1 MIKPTV
7 KNEDGKKYFNTD
19 GRELVIVKKDD
30 RLVYLVY
37 EDKNLVDI
45 EIENEKELPI
55 STRCVGKV
63 SNIAKD
69 INAAYIL
76 LPDKNKAF
84 LKNAPADLKCEQSVA
99 VEITRASSKG
109 KLQSVS
115 LIDCD
120 IEHRSDLSIIE
131 YGKRPFVKMLE
142 KYEFDRVLTDDI
154 NLYDTLIKYCSDNN
168 VIDLS
173 KIILY
178 NDSMVALNVLYSVS
192 SALKEATS
200 KIVWLKSG
208 ANIVIEETGA
218 FTVIDVNSAKKDS
231 KNFNSY
237 LDINEEAADE
247 IFRQMNLR
255 NMSGIILVDFINM
268 RSDENKIL
276 LDRLKELSK
285 NQKSPT
291 KVVDITLLGIAEIT
305 RKKEGVGL
313 SEIFK

>member
-7 KNEDGKKYFNTD
+7 KNEDGKKYINTD

-192 SALKEATS
+192 AALKEATS
-200 KIVWLKSG
+200 KTVWLKSG

>member
-7 KNEDGKKYFNTD
+7 KNEDGRKYINTD

-30 RLVYLVY
+30 RFVYLVY
-37 EDKNLVDI
+37 EDKKLADI
-45 EIENEKELPI
+45 EIENDKELPI
-55 STRCVGKV
+55 NTKCVGKV
-63 SNIAKD
+63 SNIARD

-84 LKNAPADLKCEQSVA
+84 LKNAPTDLKCEQSIA

-115 LIDCD
+115 LIECD

-131 YGKRPFVKMLE
+131 YGRRPFVKLLD
-142 KYEFDRVLTDDI
+142 KYEFDRVLTDDK
-154 NLYDTLIKYCSDNN
+154 NLYEILAEYCSNNN

-192 SALKEATS
+192 AALKEATS
-200 KIVWLKSG
+200 KTVWLKSG

-218 FTVIDVNSAKKDS
+218 FTVVDVNSAKKDS
-231 KNFNSY
+231 KNVNSY
-237 LDINEEAADE
+237 LDINKEAADE

-268 RSDENKIL
+268 KPDENKIL

-285 NQKSPT
+285 KQKSTT

-313 SEIFK
+313 AEIIK

>member
-1 MIKPTV
+1 MIKPSV
-7 KNEDGKKYFNTD
+7 KNEDGRKFINTV
-19 GRELVIVKKDD
+19 GKELVIVKKDD
-30 RLVYLVY
+30 RFVYLVY
-37 EDKNLVDI
+37 EDKKLEDI
-45 EIENEKELPI
+45 EIENDKELPI
-55 STRCVGKV
+55 NTKCVGKV
-63 SNIAKD
+63 SNIARD

-84 LKNAPADLKCEQSVA
+84 LKNAPTDLKCEQSIA

-131 YGKRPFVKMLE
+131 YGRRPFVKLLD
-142 KYEFDRVLTDDI
+142 KYEFDRVLTDDK
-154 NLYDTLIKYCSDNN
+154 NLYDVLTEYCSNNN

-192 SALKEATS
+192 AALKEATA

-268 RSDENKIL
+268 KPDENKIL
-276 LDRLKELSK
+276 LDRLRELSK
-285 NQKSPT
+285 KQKSTT

-313 SEIFK
+313 AEIIK

>member
-1 MIKPTV
+1 MIKPSV
-7 KNEDGKKYFNTD
+7 KNEDGRKYINTV
-19 GRELVIVKKDD
+19 GKELVIVKKDD
-30 RLVYLVY
+30 RFVYLVY
-37 EDKNLVDI
+37 EDKKLADI
-45 EIENEKELPI
+45 EIENDKELPI
-55 STRCVGKV
+55 NTKCVGKV
-63 SNIAKD
+63 SNIARD

-84 LKNAPADLKCEQSVA
+84 LKNAPTDLKCEQSIA

-131 YGKRPFVKMLE
+131 YGRRPFAKLLD
-142 KYEFDRVLTDDI
+142 KYEFDRVLTDDK
-154 NLYDTLIKYCSDNN
+154 NLYDVLTEYCSNNN

-192 SALKEATS
+192 AALKEATA
-200 KIVWLKSG
+200 KTVWLKSG

-218 FTVIDVNSAKKDS
+218 FTVVDVNSAKKDS

-268 RSDENKIL
+268 KPDENKIL
-276 LDRLKELSK
+276 LDRLRELSK
-285 NQKSPT
+285 KQKSTT

-313 SEIFK
+313 AEIIK